1 MGFGGMLLTIAV
13 LWSSVLPG
21 ESVTGGK
28 EAVAHSR
35 PYMASVQ
42 LNGKH
47 ECGAFLIAS
56 QWLLSA
62 AHCFKDGAGGRTVVV
77 GVHSLSGEETTKETL
92 SISAVYNHPDFND
105 DNYDNDIM
113 LIKLDRP
120 VAESHAVKPLSYQQA
135 GGAELAE
142 GAVVETAGWGSLN
155 NLGSRPDKL
164 HELTITVMSRTL
176 CGRSDYYGTKFT
188 KNMLCAARR
197 RQDTCDGDSGGPLLH
212 DGVAVG
218 ITSNGGKKCGSSR
231 KPGLYTIIS
240 HFSTWIQNTMT
251 TTATA

>member
-1 MGFGGMLLTIAV
+1 MLGGILLTSAI
-13 LWSSVLPG
+13 LWASVLPG

-62 AHCFKDGAGGRTVVV
+62 THCFRDGAGGRTVVV
-77 GVHSLSGEETTKETL
+77 GLHSLSEEEATKETFQ
-92 SISAVYNHPDFND
+92 ISAVYNHPDFNIH
-105 DNYDNDIM
+105 NYDSDIT

-120 VAESHAVKPLSYQQA
+120 VVESDTVKPLSYKQT
-135 GGAELAE
+135 GVEPAEDTT
-142 GAVVETAGWGSLN
+142 VDTAGWGSLN

-164 HELTITVMSRTL
+164 HELTIRVKSRNK
-176 CGRSDYYGTKFT
+176 CGRSDYYGSKFT
-188 KNMLCAARR
+188 KNMLCAAGM
-197 RQDTCDGDSGGPLLH
+197 RQDTCDGDSGGPLLYN
-212 DGVAVG
+212 GVAVG
-218 ITSNGGKKCGSSR
+218 ITSNGGKKCGTCR

-240 HFSTWIQNTMT
+240 HFAEWIQQTMT
-251 TTATA
+251 DNA